1 MTDEQ
6 IRDKALFEFQ
16 LRAAKKFNA
25 GIREPNPDGT
35 KGLSRMATLERIRSA
50 HDEVMDLW
58 FYLYT
63 EELSALGWFDEKDV
77 PQVCG
82 KCGCSE

>member
-1 MTDEQ
+1 MPDEQ

-16 LRAAKKFNA
+16 LRAAKKSNA
-25 GIREPNPDGT
+25 GIREHNSDGT

-50 HDEVMDLW
+50 QDEVMDLW

-63 EELSALGWFDEKDV
+63 EELSALGWFDEPEAV
-77 PQVCG
+77 PQV
-82 KCGCSE
+82 

>member
-6 IRDKALFEFQ
+6 IRDKALLEFQ

-25 GIREPNPDGT
+25 GIREHNPDGT
-35 KGLSRMATLERIRSA
+35 KGLSRMATLERIHSA
-50 HDEVMDLW
+50 QDEVMDLW